1 MEAPGFS
8 DGRLVREEQAERKQ
22 GTGLDELPTFMRG
35 LRIMGA
41 FAVVLLTAVFMTG
54 GIAIAVAQ
62 TSQAV
67 IRVVGVGV

>member
-1 MEAPGFS
+1 MCLGN
-8 DGRLVREEQAERKQ
+8 RERVGQ
-22 GTGLDELPTFMRG
+22 LDELPTFMRG

-41 FAVVLLTAVFMTG
+41 FGVVLVTAVFMTG

-67 IRVVGVGV
+67 MKVAGVGA